1 MKKLKC
7 LFLMLM
13 LLTIVACQKASKT
26 EVISDLTEQKTEPVK
41 DAAVDS
47 VGTGISNVD
56 TVDNDLNTDDLG
68 ELDSGLA
75 DIESI

>member
-1 MKKLKC
+1 MRKLKC

-13 LLTIVACQKASKT
+13 LLSVVACQKAKPA
-26 EVISDLTEQKTEPVK
+26 EVMDLPEQKTDAAK

-47 VGTGISNVD
+47 VGTDIDNVD
-56 TVDNDLNTDDLG
+56 TVDDDLNTDDLG